1 MFGALPQSPTPR
13 YLEDSK
19 ELREDED
26 LCNLALETWRKN
38 ESHSQSIQINPG
50 FCNHMGMDQYLLIP
64 FLGE

>member
-13 YLEDSK
+13 NLEDSK

-50 FCNHMGMDQYLLIP
+50 FVGDDPGFCKS
-64 FLGE
+64 